1 MAYGMRPEELAAVG
15 RSVNNQGS
23 GVSEESIQAAMD
35 AELKEDRKD
44 AVAKQKKRT
53 SSARIKTAQNK
64 ADMRNAIIQSVA
76 DVALKTGEAFGGS
89 KTGNTDSG
97 GVPGGGGPSGG
108 ATGEGIK
115 STPANSPRVERVAAR
130 ADRAG
135 ERGNVVRQAKLQD
148 RSAMLKGKED
158 IRADAQQ
165 TKLNQKLA
173 NQKAKAAKRAADPK
187 MQRRL
192 DKYKLKQAY
201 GGDRKVS
208 SYTKPGS
215 LYGRKQPS
223 AVSYSVGEQQGDIM
237 SSPGGSGGTKR
248 GLAND
253 SELDKLTRTLQ
264 HEHGLKNG
272 T

>member
-23 GVSEESIQAAMD
+23 GVSEESIQTAMD
-35 AELKEDRKD
+35 AELEEERKG
-44 AVAKQKKRT
+44 AVARQKKRT

-76 DVALKTGEAFGGS
+76 DISLKAAKAAGS
-89 KTGNTDSG
+89 KTGDTDSG

-108 ATGEGIK
+108 ATGEGVK
-115 STPANSPRVERVAAR
+115 SSPANSPRVERVAAR
-130 ADRAG
+130 AETAG

-237 SSPGGSGGTKR
+237 GSAGGTRR
-248 GLAND
+248 GLTND

-264 HEHGLKNG
+264 HEHSLKNG